1 MSPFKNISNDDAAD
15 QGLLKISDDNYKIYS
30 SWMSSLF
37 KIAIESSKKTV
48 KTGEEFLDKF
58 KAKPSP

>member
-1 MSPFKNISNDDAAD
+1 MSPFKNISDDEAVNL
-15 QGLLKISDDNYKIYS
+15 GLLKISDDNYKSYS

-37 KIAIESSKKTV
+37 KIAVESSKKTV
-48 KTGEEFLDKF
+48 RTGEEFLDKF